1 MPRVAVT
8 RVELSCAL
16 GEDLQAV
23 LAALGAGQRGLSP
36 LQHAAHPDAVG
47 GVVPGPDLKPWL
59 LRRKDVKLLSRAA
72 ILALPV
78 CGRALKGHAVPKDQ
92 LGLFFGVRRE
102 PPDVEEGHETM
113 EASARDGAVDLQQ
126 LSTAGKD
133 VYPPLLPLRTL
144 PNLVLAHVAIN
155 LGIMG
160 PSDTFAGGPVAGLMG
175 LREAAWAVVEGR
187 CPAALVCAA
196 DSAVDATSLRDLRR
210 VGVEGA
216 PGEAAVALVLE
227 PVGAPNTLFE
237 LEIGAAGSGDDSVT
251 PLAHHAALGV
261 CGVADGLLALLLAPP
276 GPLRVADGTGAWV
289 VVSRA
294 PWPGRDRMP
303 AAAEDDAP

>member
-16 GEDLQAV
+16 GEDV
-23 LAALGAGQRGLSP
+23 LGVVAALEAGSSGLTP
-36 LQHAAHPDAVG
+36 LNLAAHPDATG

-59 LRRKDVKLLSRAA
+59 LRRKDVKLLSRSA

-78 CGRALKGHAVPKDQ
+78 CGRALKGHEAPKDQ
-92 LGLFFGVRRE
+92 LGLYFGVRRE
-102 PPDVEEGHETM
+102 PPDVEEGHATM
-113 EASARDGAVDLQQ
+113 EASARDGAVDLLQ

-155 LGIMG
+155 LGVMG

-210 VGVEGA
+210 MGLDGA
-216 PGEAAVALVLE
+216 PGEAAVAIVLE
-227 PVGAPNTLFE
+227 PIGASGTLFE
-237 LEIGAAGSGDDSVT
+237 LEVGPAGSGDDTAT

-261 CGVADGLLALLLAPP
+261 CGVADGLLALLLSPP
-276 GPLRVADGTGAWV
+276 GPLRVADGSGAWV

-294 PWPGRDRMP
+294 PWLGRDRMRP
-303 AAAEDDAP
+303 AAEDDAP

>member
-1 MPRVAVT
+1 VPRVAVT

-16 GEDLQAV
+16 GEDAQAV
-23 LAALGAGQRGLSP
+23 SAALAAGRSGLTP
-36 LQHAAHPDAVG
+36 LNHAAHPGAVG

-72 ILALPV
+72 MLALPV
-78 CGRALKGHAVPKDQ
+78 CGRALKGHAAPKDE

-113 EASARDGAVDLQQ
+113 EASARDGAVDLLQ

-144 PNLVLAHVAIN
+144 PNLVLAHVGIN
-155 LGIMG
+155 LGLMG

-210 VGVEGA
+210 IGVQRR
-216 PGEAAVALVLE
+216 PGETAVALVLE

-237 LEIGAAGSGDDSVT
+237 LEIGPAGSGDDTVT
-251 PLAHHAALGV
+251 PLAHHGALGV
-261 CGVADGLLALLLAPP
+261 CGVADGLLALILSPP
-276 GPLRVADGTGAWV
+276 GPLRLADGSGAWA

-294 PWPGRDRMP
+294 PWPGRDRMH